1 MTKQSLTE
9 LEFLNEKIKY
19 EKQKVYS
26 NGVVFLPAITSITCG
41 ALATDNFGIAIGSL
55 ITLSGIVATTE
66 MLVQKQK
73 HSEQEEKEK
82 NYKINYRK

>member
-1 MTKQSLTE
+1 MNKQSLTE
-9 LEFLNEKIKY
+9 LEILNEKIKD
-19 EKQKVYS
+19 EKTKVYS
-26 NGVVFLPAITSITCG
+26 NGIVFLPAITGLTCG
-41 ALATDNFGIAIGSL
+41 ALATNNFGIAIGSL

-82 NYKINYRK
+82 TYKINYRK